1 MQGGEALRATR
12 ERLGLTLRD
21 VEAASSR
28 LVEKYSNPEYA
39 LPISRVSDIETKGV
53 VPTLFRLYSLAVI
66 YRLDLR
72 ELMAIFGIEL
82 GNLVADRGLVDIPRT
97 HKTTNS
103 SFAEQIRI
111 PVKMDP
117 AFDLRRTSS
126 VGRMISEWGT
136 VPLTM
141 LQQFE
146 SDGYS
151 YGYIGTEDFTMYPLL
166 MPGAFIRV
174 DATRRRIKDGTWR
187 SEYERPIYF
196 LETRE
201 GYVCSWCEMVDNRIV
216 LRPHPL
222 SPETS
227 RMLRDNEVDII
238 GQVVAVAM
246 PLDQQHRPRKPR

>member
-1 MQGGEALRATR
+1 MQGGDALRSIR

-21 VEAASSR
+21 VEAAGSR

-39 LPISRVSDIETKGV
+39 LPISRLSDIETKGV
-53 VPTLFRLYSLAVI
+53 LPTLFRLYSFAAI
-66 YRLDLR
+66 YRLDVR

-82 GNLVADRGLVDIPRT
+82 GNLVADSGLVNVPRT
-97 HKTTNS
+97 HKATNS
-103 SFAEQIRI
+103 IPAEARV

-117 AFDLRRTSS
+117 AFDLRRTSN
-126 VGRMISEWGT
+126 VGRMICEWGT
-136 VPLTM
+136 LPLTI

-174 DATRRRIKDGTWR
+174 DETRHLIKEGPWR

-201 GYVCSWCEMVDNRIV
+201 GYVCSWCEMVDNRLL

-227 RMLRDNEVDII
+227 RMLQDDEVDII

-246 PLDQQHRPRKPR
+246 PLDQQHRTKKPR